1 MAAGDVTVQL
11 VENATTATIDTALT
25 ALRTACGA
33 NGHYGMTSI
42 NNGQDVLLFGV
53 EEA

>member
-11 VENATTATIDTALT
+11 VENATTTTVDTAVT
-25 ALRTACGA
+25 AMRTGA
-33 NGHYGMTSI
+33 NDKWLMTSM
-42 NNGQDVLLFGV
+42 NNGQDILIVNV